1 MDALVLTD
9 DLNGKCFRE
18 KFSFT
23 MKGTSHLR
31 IYVSLSLPLSLSLSL
46 THTLTHTHLLS
57 QQQEAD
63 IQCLVYTSLSL
74 KHARALAQHLFLS
87 LSHCNSKQTLVC
99 SYTHLGR

>member
-31 IYVSLSLPLSLSLSL
+31 IYVSLSLSL

-63 IQCLVYTSLSL
+63 IQCLVYPSLSL
-74 KHARALAQHLFLS
+74 SETCKSIGTTFISLS
-87 LSHCNSKQTLVC
+87 LSLQQQTNISLLV
-99 SYTHLGR
+99 HAVR